1 MVMVTID
8 TIVLRD
14 TDAAGSAQSSNRH
27 GSVLRGSVRRLLTH
41 IGTVRVRLKRWQ
53 VTRRTRKDLTD
64 LDACLLDDIG
74 ISREEARVE
83 MRKSIYLHWTAE
95 LLPPHHHAPIKFPM
109 L

>member
-14 TDAAGSAQSSNRH
+14 TDVAGNAQSSNH
-27 GSVLRGSVRRLLTH
+27 HDSVLRGPVWRLLKN
-41 IGTVRVRLKRWQ
+41 IGTVRGRLKRWQ
-53 VTRRTRKDLTD
+53 VMRRTRKDLTD
-64 LDACLLDDIG
+64 LDACLLRDIG
-74 ISREEARVE
+74 ISRDEARLE

>member
-14 TDAAGSAQSSNRH
+14 TDAAGSAQSSNHH
-27 GSVLRGSVRRLLTH
+27 GSVLRGPVWRLLKH
-41 IGTVRVRLKRWQ
+41 IGTVRARLKRWQ
-53 VTRRTRKDLTD
+53 VTRRTRKDLAD
-64 LDACLLDDIG
+64 LDACLLRDIG
-74 ISREEARVE
+74 ISRDEARLE

-95 LLPPHHHAPIKFPM
+95 LLPPHHYAPIKFPM

>member
-8 TIVLRD
+8 TIILRD
-14 TDAAGSAQSSNRH
+14 ADVAGNAQSSNHH
-27 GSVLRGSVRRLLTH
+27 GSGLRGPVWRLLKN
-41 IGTVRVRLKRWQ
+41 IGTVRGRLKRWQ

-64 LDACLLDDIG
+64 LDTCLLRDIG
-74 ISREEARVE
+74 ISRDEARLE

>member
-1 MVMVTID
+1 MVTID
-8 TIVLRD
+8 TIMPREA
-14 TDAAGSAQSSNRH
+14 DAAGSAQPSDHH
-27 GSVLRGSVRRLLTH
+27 GNILRGPVWRLL
-41 IGTVRVRLKRWQ
+41 ISIWTVRVRLKRWQ

-64 LDACLLDDIG
+64 LDACLLRDIG
-74 ISREEARVE
+74 ISRDEARVE